1 MSGGL
6 TATETGQN
14 YDDLTTLFGPT
25 LRLTRINRLERGQAH
40 NRDPHQNLT
49 SWEGGKRTYT
59 NFGILARKRA
69 PACVPSANSSL
80 QVLSSPLLNARDDG
94 ERVRTAGARSRAKVL
109 RFV

>member
-1 MSGGL
+1 MSGVL

-69 PACVPSANSSL
+69 PACVPNFSL
-80 QVLSSPLLNARDDG
+80 RVLSPPLLNARDDG
-94 ERVRTAGARSRAKVL
+94 ERVRTAGARSRAKML